1 LLSQLL
7 VPALKAASP
16 VGNEQIPSGGT
27 PFQAH
32 ILDDLEGA
40 KVPECIPSYSH
51 SQHVKR
57 VVSLALE
64 KELAAHGIAA
74 NVVGWHSPGAT
85 SMTASVNIG
94 DLLDVH
100 GGARRRE
107 VRMPPPPPPPCPF
120 ISREDGKVR
129 GAGRGKS
136 DDGLKGHLAR
146 KDAHPRRTLVGI
158 PMALRWSLGGS
169 GGGLGGGGGFLCARC
184 PCSWAPRV

>member
-1 LLSQLL
+1 VTKKLIVNVVVPLLLSQLL

-94 DLLDVH
+94 DLPWF
-100 GGARRRE
+100 
-107 VRMPPPPPPPCPF
+107 VRCCSPCWTCMVAPDDGKSACLPPP
-120 ISREDGKVR
+120 
-129 GAGRGKS
+129 
-136 DDGLKGHLAR
+136 LLLAPSSPANMV
-146 KDAHPRRTLVGI
+146 K
-158 PMALRWSLGGS
+158 
-169 GGGLGGGGGFLCARC
+169 
-184 PCSWAPRV
+184 